1 MTIHYVKNLLLEGL
15 NMKIE
20 SAVQSAHLPM
30 TNTQTLNNEMIG
42 KDKKNPSVDKNI
54 DLLEYKQV
62 YPEYQPTI
70 AEKTV
75 IEAIEKANKKLSGVM
90 AEFEFSI
97 HEQTKQIMVR
107 VINKDTKEVIREIPP
122 EKTLDMVAHLWE
134 MAGIIVDEKR

>member
-1 MTIHYVKNLLLEGL
+1 
-15 NMKIE
+15 MKIE
-20 SAVQSAHLPM
+20 SNAQSAHMPM
-30 TNTQTLNNEMIG
+30 PTAQTMNNEMIG
-42 KDKKNPSVDKNI
+42 RDKKNPVVDKNI
-54 DLLEYKQV
+54 DLLEYKQA

-97 HEQTKQIMVR
+97 HDETKQIMVK

>member
-1 MTIHYVKNLLLEGL
+1 
-15 NMKIE
+15 MKIE
-20 SAVQSAHLPM
+20 SNAQSAHMPM
-30 TNTQTLNNEMIG
+30 PTAQTLNNEMIG
-42 KDKKNPSVDKNI
+42 RDKKNPVVDKNI

-70 AEKTV
+70 VEKTV